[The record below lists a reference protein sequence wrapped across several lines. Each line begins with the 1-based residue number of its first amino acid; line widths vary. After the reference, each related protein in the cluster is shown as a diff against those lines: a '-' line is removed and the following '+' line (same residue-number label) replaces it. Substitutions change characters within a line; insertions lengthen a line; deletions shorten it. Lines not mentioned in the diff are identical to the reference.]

1 VNSTPQGNE
10 SVTLVIPT
18 HSNAKLLRECL
29 DAVRALTYQREQLEV
44 IVVDNASE
52 DGTADLLKKHYPNIT
67 HLRLDRNTGFA
78 PACNLGAAKGTCEY
92 VAFLNDDAIPEPGWI
107 EALLAGLGAGG
118 HDAVCAAS
126 HIRSRDGQ
134 EVEFNGASA
143 NLFGVGRPSPASSP
157 PSEGDPLLFA
167 SGGAMLIRRRT
178 FLDVGGFDPEF
189 FAYFEDVDL
198 GWRLWVM
205 GHRVVYAPQAVVRHV
220 GGATGSRSAAHRRYT
235 LWECNALATIMKNY
249 ESGNMERILSAA
261 LLLQYKRAILSA
273 GNAFQPDDY
282 QLTAPKD
289 TNTANVER
297 LPKVS
302 VAHLAAI
309 NRFNRLLPHFMQ
321 ERRRIQA
328 ARKRPDAEILPLL
341 GNPWQPQFAG
351 DEYAQASHDLGQAL
365 SLHDIIPSI
374 TEV

>member
-1 VNSTPQGNE
+1 VSSTPGQPT
-10 SVTLVIPT
+10 VTVVIPT
-18 HSNAKLLRECL
+18 YDNAKLLRECL
-29 DAVRALTYQREQLEV
+29 DAVRALTYPREQLEA

-67 HLRLDRNTGFA
+67 HIRLERNTGFA
-78 PACNLGAAKGTCEY
+78 PACNLGAARGSGEY
-92 VAFLNDDAIPEPGWI
+92 VAFLNDDALPEPGWI
-107 EALLAGLGAGG
+107 EALLSGLRAGG
-118 HDAVCAAS
+118 EATVCAAS

-143 NLFGVGRPSPASSP
+143 NLFGVGRPSPASTP
-157 PSEGDPLLFA
+157 PAEGDPLLFA
-167 SGGAMLIRRRT
+167 SGGAMLIHRRT

-205 GHRVVYAPQAVVRHV
+205 GHRVVYAPGAVVRHV
-220 GGATGSRSAAHRRYT
+220 GGATGSRSASHRRYT
-235 LWECNALATIMKNY
+235 LWECNALATVLKNY
-249 ESGNMERILSAA
+249 EDGNMERILSAA

-273 GNAFQPDDY
+273 GSAFQPDDY
-282 QLTAPKD
+282 LLTAPKD

-328 ARKRPDAEILPLL
+328 FRKRPDAEILPLL

-351 DEYAQASHDLGQAL
+351 DEYAQASRDLARAL
-365 SLHDIIPSI
+365 SLYDITAS
-374 TEV
+374 TEG